1 MHHVSLII
9 LPTRLC
15 IWLKHCGKRRLRVV
29 LAVATKLPTLAVVGE
44 FNCVFSNELLWKKNR
59 VFWKK
64 TVFVQM
70 NFFRININAQNIT
83 THVRA
88 ILAGRCQLA
97 AFGREA

>member
-44 FNCVFSNELLWKKNR
+44 FNWLTASAIAFHIRHR
-59 VFWKK
+59 VALSQLSCDKPATACESQYSDPKSSCKGPSWDK
-64 TVFVQM
+64 
-70 NFFRININAQNIT
+70 
-83 THVRA
+83 HVV
-88 ILAGRCQLA
+88 
-97 AFGREA
+97 